1 LVRRCATAAQ
11 RGASGRCRAAAGPL
25 PGRAGQKGHGRGA
38 CRGARRIRSGGLD
51 RLGGR
56 GRLAPL

>member
-1 LVRRCATAAQ
+1 LRDRRPAWRAVRVEPLP
-11 RGASGRCRAAAGPL
+11 GRCRAA
-25 PGRAGQKGHGRGA
+25 AGQKGHGRGA

-51 RLGGR
+51 RPGGR